1 MECLSKVAADSRLA
15 YLKSL
20 LKIGMKYENPY
31 WVGAARRRI
40 INMSEPPSKRLRI
53 PLVNHVGLMNQAE
66 DPQPIADEER
76 LAEPEP
82 VAAAELP
89 VGPAPAPAEM
99 QEDVPG
105 PESDDEDMKKFD
117 ANEHTIWIDDDEE
130 DYEKEKNEK
139 LKQNFFLP
147 HSDHTYDPPHKVKH
161 PRGPPFPVL
170 GNLDENGD
178 EVPTEQPN
186 AVQVENE
193 TMPEGEREE
202 QGNVEMIEPVAHRSI
217 EDLQAE
223 LADVKRQ
230 WEADLCRDLAK
241 IRSQRNKLIA
251 RYEETDNQRLIN
263 EELRQTIEFLRKE
276 LAKTKGLVSAD
287 VAAAAE
293 EIQDLKN
300 QLDTALESNALIR
313 HQLGLT
319 LEPVQVDES
328 VVQNLR
334 ADLDAS
340 HRESEDLC
348 KKLEAANRSVQ
359 ANDSETPRDA
369 EQRVATATAKAA
381 EIEATATAEA
391 AKILA
396 EAKAKAAEIEA
407 TATAKAAEIVA
418 AATVEAEQLM
428 DTALLEAEE
437 EVATAR
443 RENRTEAQQRR
454 GNKEL
459 QKLQMDLNREPRSR
473 KRPRN

>member
-1 MECLSKVAADSRLA
+1 
-15 YLKSL
+15 
-20 LKIGMKYENPY
+20 
-31 WVGAARRRI
+31 
-40 INMSEPPSKRLRI
+40 MSEPPSKRLRI
-53 PLVNHVGLMNQAE
+53 PSVNHNGLMNQAE
-66 DPQPIADEER
+66 DPQPMADEKR

-82 VAAAELP
+82 VAAAEQP
-89 VGPAPAPAEM
+89 VAPVPAPAEI

-178 EVPTEQPN
+178 EVPTEQSN
-186 AVQVENE
+186 EVEVEVENE
-193 TMPEGEREE
+193 TMPEVNGDEMGEREE
-202 QGNVEMIEPVAHRSI
+202 QGNEEMIEPVAHRSF

-223 LADVKRQ
+223 LANVNRQ
-230 WEADLCRDLAK
+230 WEADLRRDRAK
-241 IRSQRNKLIA
+241 IRSQRDMLIA
-251 RYEETDNQRLIN
+251 RYKETDNQRLIN
-263 EELRQTIEFLRKE
+263 DELRQTIEFLRKE

-300 QLDTALESNALIR
+300 QLDTALESNALLR

-319 LEPVQVDES
+319 LEPVQIDES

-340 HRESEDLC
+340 HRESEDLR

-369 EQRVATATAKAA
+369 EQRVATATA
-381 EIEATATAEA
+381 EA
-391 AKILA
+391 AKIVA
-396 EAKAKAAEIEA
+396 AAKAKAAEIEA
-407 TATAKAAEIVA
+407 TATAKAVEVVA
-418 AATVEAEQLM
+418 AATVEPEQLM

-443 RENRTEAQQRR
+443 RENRAEAQQRR
-454 GNKEL
+454 CKKEL
-459 QKLQMDLNREPRSR
+459 KNLQTDLNREPRSR